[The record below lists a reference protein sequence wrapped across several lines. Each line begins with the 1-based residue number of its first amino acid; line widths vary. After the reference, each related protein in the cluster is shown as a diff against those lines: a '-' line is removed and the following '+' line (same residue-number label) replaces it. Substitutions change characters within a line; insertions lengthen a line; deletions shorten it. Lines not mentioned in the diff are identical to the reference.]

1 MSGGAF
7 DYNEF
12 YLNEIADELK
22 ERIFRMNTEIDNGES
37 YSREIG
43 YEKYNIESE
52 PILEQ
57 MINMILAL
65 RALKKVLHEFDLY
78 FSSDISKETLF
89 STIESKSFVYDL
101 EIEEEEIRNKINE
114 LLNNS

>member
-7 DYNEF
+7 DYKEF

-22 ERIFRMNTEIDNGES
+22 ERIFRMGTEIYNGES
-37 YSREIG
+37 YLRMFG
-43 YEKYNIESE
+43 AEKYIVESE
-52 PILEQ
+52 TILEH
-57 MINMILAL
+57 MINMTLGL
-65 RALKKVLHEFDLY
+65 RALEKVLHEFDLY
-78 FSSDISKETLF
+78 FSSDISKETLLH
-89 STIESKSFVYDL
+89 TLESKSFVYDL